1 MSTLKETSNYMSQW
15 RLQLNKQPGKLE
27 KVVME
32 EIMSDEKC
40 DAQPFTHVLHEASI
54 YKGNNDGM

>member
-1 MSTLKETSNYMSQW
+1 MSQW